1 MSALGDGDAG
11 DLPRGPKML
20 QLLTTGFAWSSVVWT
35 GVVLGVFDALATESD
50 PATLAHKLALPE
62 ASLRRLL
69 GAIASVDLVEVFH
82 DGASERYRLSALAAE
97 TLCSSAPHSIVPLV
111 VQNQRQFYELFMHLP
126 DAIRT
131 GRPQLE
137 RWKFNRAGAASCYDA
152 LALQQREYSL
162 LLDAMDAASAGV
174 AEVVAQQA
182 DFTAVRHVV
191 DLGHGGGRL
200 TRDLLALYPDMR
212 ASALDLAPAIEIARA
227 RAEAAGVADRIL
239 FIGCDL
245 REPLPALEPADA
257 VILSGVL
264 SDFEEPVRMQLLGG
278 AYAALRP
285 GGEILIS
292 ETLFDEGRHGPPMP
306 ALLSLC
312 MLLLTGGD
320 NFAPSEVHAM
330 LTSVG
335 FEHVCVHRNGD
346 RGVRDLV
353 VARRPA

>member
-1 MSALGDGDAG
+1 MSSQGDGDAG
-11 DLPRGPKML
+11 
-20 QLLTTGFAWSSVVWT
+20 ASVVWT
-35 GVVLGVFDALATESD
+35 GVVLGVFDALATEPD
-50 PATLAHKLALPE
+50 PATLAQRLSVPE
-62 ASLRRLL
+62 ATLRRLL
-69 GAIASVDLVEVFH
+69 GALASVDLVEVVT
-82 DGASERYRLSALAAE
+82 DGASERYRLSPLAAE
-97 TLCSSAPHSIVPLV
+97 TLCSSAPHTITPLV
-111 VQNQRQFYELFMHLP
+111 LQNQRQFYELFMHLP

-137 RWKFNRAGAASCYDA
+137 RWKFNRTGAASCYDA
-152 LALQQREYSL
+152 LALQHGEYSL
-162 LLDAMDAASAGV
+162 LLDAMDAASSGV
-174 AEVVAQQA
+174 AEVVAEQA
-182 DFTAVRHVV
+182 DLSAVRHLV

-212 ASALDLAPAIEIARA
+212 ASALDLTPAIEIART
-227 RAEAAGVADRIL
+227 RAEAAAVESRIR

-245 REPLPALEPADA
+245 REPLPALDPADA

-264 SDFEEPVRMQLLGG
+264 SDFEEPVRARLLEG

-330 LTSVG
+330 LVRVG
-335 FEHVCVHRNGD
+335 FEHVRVHRNGD

-353 VARRPA
+353 VARKPA